1 MAEATTRYHRARNSA
16 VTAIARVIV
25 AAACFFAGFVT
36 HRITQEGY
44 VREQA
49 TNRFREFLAVATDL
63 GLIIVDHRRLDEII
77 CTMSEAEW
85 EDRDAAERAK
95 KQNEQ

>member
-1 MAEATTRYHRARNSA
+1 MAEATTRYNCARNSA

-25 AAACFFAGFVT
+25 AATCFFAGFVT
-36 HRITQEGY
+36 NRITQEGY

-63 GLIIVDHRRLDEII
+63 GIIIVDHRRLDEII
-77 CTMSEAEW
+77 CTMSEAEL
-85 EDRDAAERAK
+85 EDRDAAERG
-95 KQNEQ
+95 EETE